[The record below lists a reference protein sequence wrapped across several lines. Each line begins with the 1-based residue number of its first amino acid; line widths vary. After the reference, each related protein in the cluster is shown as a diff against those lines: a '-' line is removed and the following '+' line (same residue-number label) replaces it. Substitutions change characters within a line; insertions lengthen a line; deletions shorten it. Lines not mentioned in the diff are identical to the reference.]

1 MTGSFPL
8 IALFDTQTEVTNDA
22 VEDALGV
29 SDRSATR
36 YLEEPEQEGK
46 ITQIGRTGR
55 SVSYRVKS

>member
-29 SDRSATR
+29 STEARLGIWKSLSKRAKSRKSAER
-36 YLEEPEQEGK
+36 AALFP
-46 ITQIGRTGR
+46 IA
-55 SVSYRVKS
+55 